1 MCSEIWDTEK
11 AAEQDIR
18 IAEFDLEICKDGL
31 RLQEILATKLEK
43 IKEEPQPEDE
53 IERLKQ
59 QQNELTLK
67 LEAAHRKWMDRRPGL
82 SAFLEGV

>member
-11 AAEQDIR
+11 VAEQDIR
-18 IAEFDLEICKDGL
+18 IAEFDLEIYKDGL

-59 QQNELTLK
+59 
-67 LEAAHRKWMDRRPGL
+67 
-82 SAFLEGV
+82 